1 MTPSKRMLSTTS
13 LIANHCVSITAGTCT
28 LPGAVGPCSGALGG
42 GSYSAAERIARNLDQ
57 RARDAAAAAAA
68 AAANPHEL
76 QVASL
81 ASQVDPIP

>member
-1 MTPSKRMLSTTS
+1 
-13 LIANHCVSITAGTCT
+13 
-28 LPGAVGPCSGALGG
+28 LGG
-42 GSYSAAERIARNLDQ
+42 GSYSAAERIARSLDQ